1 MNAGTRTLLI
11 DGPAGAI
18 DLALDLPAG
27 APVGAAVIAHPHPL
41 FGGTRDNKVVQT
53 LARAMLALGYVA
65 WRPNFR
71 GVGLTAGSYDEG
83 LGETED
89 LLAVVAHARAHA
101 TSLGIGQPRLVLAGF
116 SFGSFVQSRVAAR
129 LRALGAPADRLVL
142 VGAAVSR
149 FEVEPVPADTLVVH
163 GEIDD
168 TVPLQAVFD
177 WARRQDLPVVV
188 LPGADHFFHRKLTL
202 LKRIVLDAF
211 GAPAGIHGEAPPGP
225 PASGR
230 PQ

>member
-1 MNAGTRTLLI
+1 MNSATRTLRL

-18 DLALDLPAG
+18 DAALDLPSD
-27 APVGAAVIAHPHPL
+27 APTGIAVVAHPHPL

-53 LARAMLALGYVA
+53 LARAMIALGCIT

-71 GVGLTAGSYDEG
+71 GVGLTEGSHDAGA
-83 LGETED
+83 GETED

-101 TSLGIGQPRLVLAGF
+101 ASLGLAEPRLVLAGF
-116 SFGSFVQSRVAAR
+116 SFGSFVQTRVAAR
-129 LRALGAPADRLVL
+129 LRALGRPAGRLVL

-149 FEVEPVPADTLVVH
+149 FDVEPVPPDTLVVH
-163 GEIDD
+163 GEVDD

-177 WARRQDLPVVV
+177 WARPQDLPVVV
-188 LPGADHFFHRKLTL
+188 LPGADHFFHRRLTL

-211 GAPAGIHGEAPPGP
+211 GAPPEPPAGAA
-225 PASGR
+225 PASGGR
-230 PQ
+230 PE